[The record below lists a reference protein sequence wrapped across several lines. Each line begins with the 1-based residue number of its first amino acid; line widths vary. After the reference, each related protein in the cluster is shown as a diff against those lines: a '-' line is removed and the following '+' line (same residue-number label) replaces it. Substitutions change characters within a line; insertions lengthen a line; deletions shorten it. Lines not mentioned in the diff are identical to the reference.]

1 MLQFPTSFSPDGKR
15 LVYAE
20 ANPGAGA
27 SLRTVEVSEREG
39 KLYANQSELLTRL
52 PSVNAFA
59 TFSRDGQWLA
69 YASPDSGIYEVY
81 VRRYPDN
88 GSQSQVSTGGGT
100 MPVWNSKANQ
110 LFYRT
115 EDDRIMVVDYK
126 VVNGSF
132 VPDKAREWVPNR
144 LANLGLTPN
153 LDIFENGRRFAVL
166 MSTAGSDPPEA
177 RRYETFVVNFVD
189 ELRRRAYGR

>member
-1 MLQFPTSFSPDGKR
+1 
-15 LVYAE
+15 
-20 ANPGAGA
+20 
-27 SLRTVEVSEREG
+27 
-39 KLYANQSELLTRL
+39 
-52 PSVNAFA
+52 
-59 TFSRDGQWLA
+59 
-69 YASPDSGIYEVY
+69 
-81 VRRYPDN
+81 
-88 GSQSQVSTGGGT
+88 